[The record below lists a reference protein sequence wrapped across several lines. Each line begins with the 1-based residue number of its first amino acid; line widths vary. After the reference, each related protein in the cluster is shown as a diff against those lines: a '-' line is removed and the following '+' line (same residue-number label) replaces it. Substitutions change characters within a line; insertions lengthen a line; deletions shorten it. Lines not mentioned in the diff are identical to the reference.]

1 MLRTPVTDPRAH
13 NSREPG
19 AGGAALLPSRL
30 RKETRM
36 NSIFYII
43 GVIVVLIFV
52 LKMLGLY

>member
-1 MLRTPVTDPRAH
+1 MLRTPVTNPLAH
-13 NSREPG
+13 NSHEPG
-19 AGGAALLPSRL
+19 TGGVALLPGRL
-30 RKETRM
+30 RKDTRM